1 MGSVDVVSQL
11 ERWLA
16 ELARKWERHFA
27 HDPQVPL
34 PPEREREALQRRLR
48 ELSREEIRGAAA
60 QFRIEQLLSRFS
72 TLNQHWI
79 RQLRGREEATG
90 GRSRSASGDAA
101 PAAANV
107 PTVASVP
114 DVGAEYQRLF
124 GEYSAALGRAG
135 RGGSVSFD
143 RFRAALEQ
151 QRQAV
156 EAKGAVVEGFELL
169 EEGGQVK
176 VRARVRRGRQ
186 Q

>member
-1 MGSVDVVSQL
+1 MGSVDVVAQL

-16 ELARKWERHFA
+16 ELARKWDRFFA

-48 ELSREEIRGAAA
+48 ELSREEVRGAAA
-60 QFRIEQLLSRFS
+60 HFRIEQLLNRFS
-72 TLNQHWI
+72 TLNQHWT
-79 RQLRGREEATG
+79 RQLRQREEATG
-90 GRSRSASGDAA
+90 GRLRSSPGEDA

-107 PTVASVP
+107 PAVASVP
-114 DVGAEYQRLF
+114 DVGAEYERLF
-124 GEYSAALGRAG
+124 GEYSSALSRAG
-135 RGGSVSFD
+135 RAGSVSFD

-176 VRARVRRGRQ
+176 VRARVRRGRTQ
-186 Q
+186 